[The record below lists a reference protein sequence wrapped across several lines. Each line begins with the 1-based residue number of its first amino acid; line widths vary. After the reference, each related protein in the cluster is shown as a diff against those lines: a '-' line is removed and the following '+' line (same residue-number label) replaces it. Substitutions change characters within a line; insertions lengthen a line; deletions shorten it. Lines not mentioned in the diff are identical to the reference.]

1 MEINKNIPNGAI
13 ELNDDM
19 LDNVAGGANLDA
31 WWNSGYQGA
40 PVCNKHFNVVVM
52 DSYFKDGKL
61 CVKCPQCRVEIE
73 IG

>member
-1 MEINKNIPNGAI
+1 MDENKKI
-13 ELNDDM
+13 ELNDDQ
-19 LDNVAGGANLDA
+19 LDEVSGGANLDA

-61 CVKCPQCRVEIE
+61 CVKCPYCNEEKV